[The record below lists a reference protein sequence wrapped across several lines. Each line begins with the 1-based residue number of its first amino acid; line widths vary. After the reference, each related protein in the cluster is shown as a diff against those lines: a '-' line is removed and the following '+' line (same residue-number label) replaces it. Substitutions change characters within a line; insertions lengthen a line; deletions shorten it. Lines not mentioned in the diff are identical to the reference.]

1 MHVENTERSE
11 RYPPKTHLA
20 GGGGTLVL
28 VPAPQRQGG
37 APQHEADGPRY
48 VCKYTYTYTGT
59 RLVQDLYS
67 DLDLAGS
74 GKKKSLKYI
83 DS

>member
-1 MHVENTERSE
+1 MKKRVEAMKTAVHVENTERSE

-37 APQHEADGPRY
+37 APQ
-48 VCKYTYTYTGT
+48 
-59 RLVQDLYS
+59 Q
-67 DLDLAGS
+67 
-74 GKKKSLKYI
+74 
-83 DS
+83 